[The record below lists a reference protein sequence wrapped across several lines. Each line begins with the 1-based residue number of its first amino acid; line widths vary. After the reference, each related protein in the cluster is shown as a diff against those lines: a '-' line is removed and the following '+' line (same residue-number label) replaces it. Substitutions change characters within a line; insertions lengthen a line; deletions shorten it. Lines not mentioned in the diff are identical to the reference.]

1 MFQKYKDKMEQRLAS
16 HEIKLHNLQKT
27 NIEII
32 QQNMKLLAK
41 IDSVDW
47 NVMANAEH
55 LVADTI

>member
-1 MFQKYKDKMEQRLAS
+1 MEQRLAS
-16 HEIKLHNLQKT
+16 HEIKLQSLQKT

>member
-1 MFQKYKDKMEQRLAS
+1 MEQRLAS
-16 HEIKLHNLQKT
+16 HEIKLQNLQKT

-47 NVMANAEH
+47 NVMANAEN